1 MALNVTSIAL
11 ITVGTTKFPPL
22 TTCAVSAEFASA
34 LVSHWGIQRILLQ
47 YGETECPFPADGVW
61 ERHGVT
67 YDVFRFKPNLW
78 EYVLQNEAAL
88 AYASSDISEIPSRVD
103 CTHLSLIVSHAGAGS
118 IFEAC
123 RLPLSSR
130 VPLVVVVNAALSDN
144 HQVELADAMEEGG
157 YAKACFPETLVATLC
172 HVDALREVKPL
183 PAPRIP
189 AFTAAVSSL
198 MGW

>member
-1 MALNVTSIAL
+1 MPTNIISIAL
-11 ITVGTTKFPPL
+11 VTVGTTKFPPL
-22 TTCAVSAEFASA
+22 TTCAASAEFASA
-34 LVSHWGIQRILLQ
+34 LVSRWGVQRILLQ

-61 ERHGVT
+61 ERHGIT

-78 EYVLQNEAAL
+78 DYVLKDEMELGAGSTDFSVK
-88 AYASSDISEIPSRVD
+88 ASTVER
-103 CTHLSLIVSHAGAGS
+103 THLSLIVSHAGAGS

-130 VPLVVVVNAALSDN
+130 VPLVVVVNASLSDN
-144 HQVELADAMEEGG
+144 HQTELADAMEEGN

-172 HVDALREVKPL
+172 DADALRAVKPL
-183 PAPRIP
+183 PPPRIP